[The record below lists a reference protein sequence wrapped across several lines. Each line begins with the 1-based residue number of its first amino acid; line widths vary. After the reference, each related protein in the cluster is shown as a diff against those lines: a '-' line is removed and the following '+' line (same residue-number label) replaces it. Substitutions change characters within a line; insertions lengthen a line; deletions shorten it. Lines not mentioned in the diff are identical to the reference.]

1 MDNSPTEHFEHAEHA
16 EHVAHL
22 GDRRLTLVSIT
33 IAILAVLAAAVGS
46 LETIE
51 TAATIGAKNDAVL
64 MQAKA
69 SDSWAFYQAKSM
81 KQNLYAALSETGGA
95 KAQDFADKARRYSDE
110 QKEIEARAQA
120 FEAKAEAALEGGEIH
135 EKRHHILTFA
145 VTLLHIAIA
154 VATIAIILR
163 GMMWPWRTAI
173 GARRGRRAGRRFRL
187 FELKIGRRSQ
197 KSHDWRPMSRRNLV

>member
-1 MDNSPTEHFEHAEHA
+1 MDDSPTEHFEHAEHA
-16 EHVAHL
+16 EHVALL

-51 TAATIGAKNDAVL
+51 TSATMGAKNDSVL

-81 KQNLYAALSETGGA
+81 KQNLYVALSEMAGA
-95 KAQDFADKARRYSDE
+95 KSQEFADKARRYAEE
-110 QKEIEARAQA
+110 QKDIEEQA
-120 FEAKAEAALEGGEIH
+120 KTYEAKAQAAMEGSEVH

-145 VTLLHIAIA
+145 VTLLHISIA

-173 GARRGRRAGRRFRL
+173 ALGAAGSLAAAFAYL
-187 FELKIGRRSQ
+187 S
-197 KSHDWRPMSRRNLV
+197 